1 MTRRTCAREGKTPT
15 SKKNYGFVFTYSL
28 SQNCLS
34 REKRSIREM
43 CILKKKMSKS
53 IEKRYPKHG
62 QSKFQLAKR
71 FGDFL
76 NSVIIFVA

>member
-1 MTRRTCAREGKTPT
+1 MTRRTCARAGKTPT
-15 SKKNYGFVFTYSL
+15 SKKNYGFVHTACPRTASP
-28 SQNCLS
+28 
-34 REKRSIREM
+34 EKKRSIREM

>member
-1 MTRRTCAREGKTPT
+1 VRVKLPLLKKIMVSYIQPVPELPLQRKRE
-15 SKKNYGFVFTYSL
+15 YSGDVY
-28 SQNCLS
+28 
-34 REKRSIREM
+34 
-43 CILKKKMSKS
+43 LKKKCPNQA
-53 IEKRYPKHG
+53 IVEKRYPKHG